1 MSRENSQSFA
11 NLSQAERQ
19 AEITA
24 RILEVGSVLVDELAG
39 LFGVSRMTIHRD
51 LDDLEKQGVLRKV
64 RNGAT
69 AQPSS
74 LFESD
79 FRFRV
84 KQYQKEKEAVSSA
97 MLAYI
102 EPGNSIF
109 LDEAST
115 LLPLV
120 RMLPSIAPLT
130 VITNFLPI
138 LNELSSCKGIT
149 LLALGGEYMPRF
161 ASFSGLLTEQ
171 TMTTLHAD
179 LYITSTTA
187 AFNGMAYHP
196 DQQVV
201 RVKKAMIAHSS
212 RQFLLMV
219 HSKFGKTALHEIA
232 PLSTFERVIV
242 DAGLDPGETARL
254 KEMGVRL
261 DLARVQ
267 PRSN

>member
-1 MSRENSQSFA
+1 MSQESPQSLE

-19 AEITA
+19 AWITA
-24 RILEVGSVLVDELAG
+24 RILEVGSVLVDELAE

-64 RNGAT
+64 RSGAT

-84 KQYQKEKEAVSSA
+84 KQYQKEKEAVSNA

-120 RMLPSIAPLT
+120 RLLPTLTPLT

-138 LNELSSCKGIT
+138 LNELSTCKGIT
-149 LLALGGEYMPRF
+149 LMSLGGEYMPRF

-171 TMTTLHAD
+171 TMANLHAD

-187 AFNGMAYHP
+187 ASDGMAFHP

-212 RQFLLMV
+212 RQFLLMD
-219 HSKFGKTALHEIA
+219 HSKFGKTALHRFA
-232 PLSTFERVIV
+232 PLTTFERVIV
-242 DAGLDPGETARL
+242 DAGLDPQEAARL
-254 KEMGVRL
+254 REMGVQL
-261 DLARVQ
+261 DLARL
-267 PRSN
+267 